1 MEDADLP
8 ASPMVDPGEALL
20 VVKVGGGIAAIPG
33 ALLRVGKAIAET
45 ARARRLVVFPGGGP
59 FADQVRA
66 FHRAHGLSASAAHW
80 MAILAMDQYAHALAD
95 LIPGARTVEDRAGID
110 NAHADSAVPV
120 LRPARWLR
128 AADELPHSWD
138 VTSDSLA
145 AYLATLLGAGEL
157 VLVKPVSGGV
167 ELLDP
172 YFGRAIG
179 AGITW
184 RVVGLEEVEGWGRE
198 E

>member
-1 MEDADLP
+1 VIN
-8 ASPMVDPGEALL
+8 ASSDSGAALV

-33 ALLRVGKAIAET
+33 ALARV
-45 ARARRLVVFPGGGP
+45 ARAVAELARTRPLVVFPGGGP
-59 FADQVRA
+59 FAEQVRVYD
-66 FHRAHGLSASAAHW
+66 REHGLSPTAAHW

-95 LIPGARTVEDRAGID
+95 LIPGARTVEDRAGIEG
-110 NAHADSAVPV
+110 AHADGAIPI
-120 LRPARWLR
+120 LRPSRWLR

-145 AYLATLLGAGEL
+145 AYTATLLGAGEL
-157 VLVKPVSGGV
+157 VLVKPISGGI

-179 AGITW
+179 AGIRW
-184 RVVGLEEVEGWGRE
+184 RVVGVGEVEGWGSGA
-198 E
+198 